1 MESGWRRK
9 KRKKKNIQADV
20 WGKFLYLG
28 DISSLNQMPMKENSF
43 SAKSLALSQELAQV
57 KVISRAY
64 LVFGLCRN

>member
-1 MESGWRRK
+1 MEKKERRK
-9 KRKKKNIQADV
+9 TSKRMF
-20 WGKFLYLG
+20 GERKFLYLG

>member
-1 MESGWRRK
+1 MFGER
-9 KRKKKNIQADV
+9 
-20 WGKFLYLG
+20 KFLYLG